1 MSHHRLTIVLA
12 DYLVEFQL
20 DGFRMTTADRHASQ
34 FNVKIHVSVS
44 KFYYPHWELIGD
56 TVKTELYED

>member
-1 MSHHRLTIVLA
+1 MLA